1 MEPNYTK
8 TSLVPLEIM
17 WCKLS
22 NDTKN
27 TQNRVW
33 QAIQPSVKILEL
45 KQKNRMKLG
54 SVTAKPNPND
64 QASTMYAL
72 RAGMRLSFSLFYF
85 NDSPQL
91 KLHTHTH
98 TQKTQIML

>member
-1 MEPNYTK
+1 M

-33 QAIQPSVKILEL
+33 QAIQPSMKILEL
-45 KQKNRMKLG
+45 KAEKSYENLD
-54 SVTAKPNPND
+54 P
-64 QASTMYAL
+64 
-72 RAGMRLSFSLFYF
+72 
-85 NDSPQL
+85 
-91 KLHTHTH
+91 
-98 TQKTQIML
+98 

>member
-45 KQKNRMKLG
+45 KQKNRMK
-54 SVTAKPNPND
+54 TWIRDCQAKSQRPSFD
-64 QASTMYAL
+64 HVCTKGWYEAL
-72 RAGMRLSFSLFYF
+72 IFSFLF
-85 NDSPQL
+85 
-91 KLHTHTH
+91 
-98 TQKTQIML
+98 